1 MFTIS
6 GIFTIKLFKNMTI
19 DSPLPKEMIVNEV
32 LQTSFKL
39 ELVISLEV
47 LFDFIRIHKIPLL

>member
-1 MFTIS
+1 
-6 GIFTIKLFKNMTI
+6 MTI

-39 ELVISLEV
+39 ELVISLEF